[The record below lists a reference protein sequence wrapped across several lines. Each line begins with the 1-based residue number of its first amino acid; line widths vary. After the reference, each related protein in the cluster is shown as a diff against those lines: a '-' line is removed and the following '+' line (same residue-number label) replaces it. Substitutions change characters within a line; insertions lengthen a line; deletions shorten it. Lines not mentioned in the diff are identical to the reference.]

1 MCFVQHGI
9 HGSFRSTNTELNDRG
24 GIDVSILIRNVL
36 TLTVCPWAGMA
47 PVPSFNTLYLRPDSA
62 SIKSLV
68 STVAVGSARTAR
80 AEVGAMI
87 AAAAPAVPA
96 LRTKDLRSEVGDDDG
111 VDIVMEKEYTEPA
124 KARRAVRIKSFVILD
139 CFRKNR

>member
-1 MCFVQHGI
+1 
-9 HGSFRSTNTELNDRG
+9 
-24 GIDVSILIRNVL
+24 
-36 TLTVCPWAGMA
+36 MA

-111 VDIVMEKEYTEPA
+111 VDIVMEKEYTDPA
-124 KARRAVRIKSFVILD
+124 NARRAVRIKSLVILD